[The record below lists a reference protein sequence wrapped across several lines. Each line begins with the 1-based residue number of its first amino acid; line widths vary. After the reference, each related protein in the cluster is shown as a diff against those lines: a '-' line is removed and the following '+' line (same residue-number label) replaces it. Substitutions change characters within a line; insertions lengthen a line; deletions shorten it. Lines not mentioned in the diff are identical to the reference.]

1 MKEEF
6 LHYIWKYRLFNN
18 NSLIADTGD
27 TIEVLNQGTHNFDA
41 GPDFFNAK
49 IKINNTVWAGNVEVH
64 INSSDWFKHHHQNN
78 KAYDNIILQVVYK
91 NDKQVHRKNGEIIPT
106 IELQFDQ
113 KLWEKFD
120 SLIGNQSWI
129 ACQSE
134 IKTVDSFI
142 IQNWIDKLA
151 IERLEYK
158 SLRIKELLVQNNNS
172 WESAFYQHL
181 AANFGFKLN
190 AMPFELLAKSLTLNY
205 LAKHKNDLSQIEA
218 LLFGQAGFL
227 NDPDGDDY
235 YVKLK
240 KEYLYL
246 SKKFELTPL
255 EKHLWK
261 FLRSRPGNFPTIRIA
276 QFASLIHKSS
286 ALFSKIIEAKK
297 IECFYDLFLV
307 TPSAYWKNHYI
318 FNKESVVKEK
328 RIGKSAVDILLI
340 NTVIPFLFV
349 YGKTKGIYEIQ
360 DRAVELLESIKAESN
375 SIVSQW
381 NNTGIKS
388 LNAFQSQALI
398 QLKNVYCNA
407 KRCLQCQIGN
417 QIINRQKS
425 EIKL

>member
-27 TIEVLNQGTHNFDA
+27 KIEVLNQGTHNFDA

-91 NDKQVHRKNGEIIPT
+91 NDKQVHRENGEIIPT
-106 IELQFDQ
+106 IELQFDK
-113 KLWEKFD
+113 KLWKKYD

-129 ACQSE
+129 ACQSDIE
-134 IKTVDSFI
+134 AVDSFI

-151 IERLEYK
+151 IERLEDK

-172 WESAFYQHL
+172 WENAFYQHL

-190 AMPFELLAKSLTLNY
+190 KIPFELLAKSLPLSY
-205 LAKHKNDLSQIEA
+205 LAKHKNDLLQIEA

-227 NDPDGDDY
+227 TVPDGDEY
-235 YVKLK
+235 YLNLR

-246 SKKFELTPL
+246 FKKFELKPL
-255 EKHLWK
+255 ENHLWK
-261 FLRSRPGNFPTIRIA
+261 FLRSRPGNFPTVRIA

-286 ALFSKIIEAKK
+286 ALFSKIIETKNTTD
-297 IECFYDLFLV
+297 FYELFSV
-307 TPSAYWKNHYI
+307 TPSKYWENHYI
-318 FNKESVVKEK
+318 FNKESHKKEK
-328 RIGKSAVDILLI
+328 SIGKSAIDILLI
-340 NTVIPFLFV
+340 NTVVPFLFV
-349 YGKTKGIYEIQ
+349 YGKAKGIYELQ
-360 DRAVELLESIKAESN
+360 DRAVELLEHIKAEKN
-375 SIVSQW
+375 SIISQW
-381 NNTGIKS
+381 DNTGIKS
-388 LNAFQSQALI
+388 LNAYQSQALI

-407 KRCLQCQIGN
+407 KRCLNCQIGN
-417 QIINRQKS
+417 QIINQ
-425 EIKL
+425 

>member
-27 TIEVLNQGTHNFDA
+27 KIEVLNQGTHNFDA

-129 ACQSE
+129 ACQSDIE
-134 IKTVDSFI
+134 AVDSFI

-151 IERLEYK
+151 IERLGNK
-158 SLRIKELLVQNNNS
+158 SLRIKELLMQNNNS

-190 AMPFELLAKSLTLNY
+190 AMPFELLAKSLPLNY

-227 NDPDGDDY
+227 NEPEGDEY
-235 YVKLK
+235 YINLR

-246 SKKFELTPL
+246 SRKFDLKPMEN
-255 EKHLWK
+255 HLWK
-261 FLRSRPGNFPTIRIA
+261 FLRSRPGNFPTVRIA

-286 ALFSKIIEAKK
+286 ALFSKIIETKK
-297 IECFYDLFLV
+297 IEDLNQLFSAV
-307 TPSAYWKNHYI
+307 PSAYWKNHFI
-318 FNKESVVKEK
+318 FNKESVKKEK
-328 RIGKSAVDILLI
+328 NLGKFAADILLI
-340 NTVIPFLFV
+340 NTVVPFLFV
-349 YGKTKGIYEIQ
+349 YGKAKGIYEIQ
-360 DRAVELLESIKAESN
+360 DRAVELLENIKAENN

-381 NNTGIKS
+381 NKIGIKS
-388 LNAFQSQALI
+388 LNAYQSQALI

-407 KRCLQCQIGN
+407 KRCLHCPIGN
-417 QIINRQKS
+417 KIINQQ
-425 EIKL
+425 

>member
-27 TIEVLNQGTHNFDA
+27 KIEVLNQGTHNFDA

-91 NDKQVHRKNGEIIPT
+91 NDKQVHRENGEIIPT
-106 IELQFDQ
+106 IELQFDK
-113 KLWEKFD
+113 KLWKKYD

-129 ACQSE
+129 ACQSDIE
-134 IKTVDSFI
+134 AVDSFI

-151 IERLEYK
+151 IERLGNK
-158 SLRIKELLVQNNNS
+158 SLRIKELLMQNNNS

-190 AMPFELLAKSLTLNY
+190 AMPFELLAKSLPLNY

-227 NDPDGDDY
+227 NEPEGDEY
-235 YVKLK
+235 YINLR

-246 SKKFELTPL
+246 SRKFDLKPMEN
-255 EKHLWK
+255 HLWK
-261 FLRSRPGNFPTIRIA
+261 FLRSRPGNFPTVRIA

-286 ALFSKIIEAKK
+286 ALFSKIIETKK
-297 IECFYDLFLV
+297 IEDLNQLFSAV
-307 TPSAYWKNHYI
+307 PSAYWKNHFI
-318 FNKESVVKEK
+318 FNKESVKKEK
-328 RIGKSAVDILLI
+328 NLGKFAADILLI
-340 NTVIPFLFV
+340 NTVVPFLFV
-349 YGKTKGIYEIQ
+349 YGKAKGIYEIQ
-360 DRAVELLESIKAESN
+360 DRAVELLENIKAENN

-381 NNTGIKS
+381 NKIGIKS
-388 LNAFQSQALI
+388 LNAYQSQALI

-407 KRCLQCQIGN
+407 KRCLHCPIGN
-417 QIINRQKS
+417 KIINQQ
-425 EIKL
+425 